1 MFMKVIFCLAMVVAI
16 RIVYIYFFH
25 NKHGQVSTCSD
36 VTPTGLWMFA
46 VNEWMSYY
54 CILWEHNSNGDNV
67 YKFDCFTKITSN
79 KWIIKSKRYCFTTM
93 NHIVF
98 LLPVST
104 IMYWQDKHQRMLSVS
119 ALRMVSVEWNADF
132 CVTKKGKWPET
143 NKFQAISIFKF
154 FLDNVSVFVQRF
166 ASLLTVLLYSGW

>member
-1 MFMKVIFCLAMVVAI
+1 MFMKVLFGDGCGNTNCL
-16 RIVYIYFFH
+16 YCIYFFH

-36 VTPTGLWMFA
+36 VSPTGLWMFV
-46 VNEWMSYY
+46 VNEWMAHGELSYD
-54 CILWEHNSNGDNV
+54 CILWEHNSNGNNL

-132 CVTKKGKWPET
+132 SVTKKREVAWDKQVSG
-143 NKFQAISIFKF
+143 NLNFHIF
-154 FLDNVSVFVQRF
+154 
-166 ASLLTVLLYSGW
+166 